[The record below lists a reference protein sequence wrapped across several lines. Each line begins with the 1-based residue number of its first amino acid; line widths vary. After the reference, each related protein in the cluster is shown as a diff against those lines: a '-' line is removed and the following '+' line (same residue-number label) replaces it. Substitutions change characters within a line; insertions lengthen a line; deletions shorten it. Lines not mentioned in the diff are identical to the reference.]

1 MDMNTHY
8 LELLCFL
15 NEVQNNPEVILRKKH
30 EVFQSE
36 KRLYG
41 TSKVLN
47 HRQHKN
53 ADAMYSKL
61 FKETGNESSI
71 LLPMIV
77 KGAVSM
83 REKLLSYAEKHLP
96 GGVYWTPEPAVRK
109 VLMQLEPSNDFCES
123 MLGLNDYLTTAIP
136 NLSQAS
142 RSNLVQI
149 KKNQTMKWLDG
160 LSGVQQEAVVNL
172 AEQQRPKVYA
182 EQKWSKRE
190 LEEQRKRRLH
200 TAHEKREALQRK
212 AQKQCDELSEHHL
225 ITSSHELRQTM
236 IEIEDSS
243 TSQRQMKSK
252 KLALLRTQINL
263 RKKVLKQSSIHIPF
277 TQSRKQQPVNDI
289 LKDFESFLDNNP
301 LEYSEYFQDPCTL
314 VGKHVRHKFLDA
326 DTNTFQ

>member
-1 MDMNTHY
+1 
-8 LELLCFL
+8 
-15 NEVQNNPEVILRKKH
+15 
-30 EVFQSE
+30 
-36 KRLYG
+36 
-41 TSKVLN
+41 
-47 HRQHKN
+47 
-53 ADAMYSKL
+53 MYSKL

-77 KGAVSM
+77 KGAVST
-83 REKLLSYAEKHLP
+83 REKLLSYAEKYLP

-109 VLMQLEPSNDFCES
+109 VLMQLEPSNDFSKS

-142 RSNLVQI
+142 RSNLVQ
-149 KKNQTMKWLDG
+149 KKNQAMKWLDG

-190 LEEQRKRRLH
+190 LEERRKRHLH

-225 ITSSHELRQTM
+225 ITSHELRQTM

-277 TQSRKQQPVNDI
+277 TVSKAAA
-289 LKDFESFLDNNP
+289 
-301 LEYSEYFQDPCTL
+301 SE
-314 VGKHVRHKFLDA
+314 
-326 DTNTFQ
+326 